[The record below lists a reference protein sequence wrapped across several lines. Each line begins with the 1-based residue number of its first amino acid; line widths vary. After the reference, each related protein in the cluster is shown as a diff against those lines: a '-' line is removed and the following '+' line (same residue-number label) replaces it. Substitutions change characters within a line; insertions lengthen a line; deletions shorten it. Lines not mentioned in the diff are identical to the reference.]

1 MLSDERSQSLNLGIL
16 RLVPILEKTLFNVST
31 TLSSSVTI
39 MFFSLRTIFSEF
51 SDLSEKQR
59 LIVLQNFLLFVTFVN
74 LGLHSIWFLFSNKGY
89 TEVYLFI
96 ANKLISVIP

>member
-16 RLVPILEKTLFNVST
+16 RLVPILEKTLFNVSA
-31 TLSSSVTI
+31 TLPSSVTI
-39 MFFSLRTIFSEF
+39 MFFSLRIIFSEF

-74 LGLHSIWFLFSNKGY
+74 LDLHSILFS
-89 TEVYLFI
+89 LFE
-96 ANKLISVIP
+96 

>member
-1 MLSDERSQSLNLGIL
+1 MLSDERSESLNLGIL
-16 RLVPILEKTLFNVST
+16 RLVPILEKTLFNVSA
-31 TLSSSVTI
+31 TLPSSVTI

-74 LGLHSIWFLFSNKGY
+74 LDLHSILFS
-89 TEVYLFI
+89 LFE
-96 ANKLISVIP
+96 

>member
-16 RLVPILEKTLFNVST
+16 RLVPILEKTLFNVSA
-31 TLSSSVTI
+31 TLPSSVTI

-59 LIVLQNFLLFVTFVN
+59 LIVL
-74 LGLHSIWFLFSNKGY
+74 
-89 TEVYLFI
+89 
-96 ANKLISVIP
+96 

>member
-16 RLVPILEKTLFNVST
+16 RLVPILEKTLFNVSA
-31 TLSSSVTI
+31 TLPSSVTI

-74 LGLHSIWFLFSNKGY
+74 LDLHSILFS
-89 TEVYLFI
+89 LFE
-96 ANKLISVIP
+96 

>member
-74 LGLHSIWFLFSNKGY
+74 LGLHSILVSLL
-89 TEVYLFI
+89 E
-96 ANKLISVIP
+96 

>member
-1 MLSDERSQSLNLGIL
+1 MLSGERSQSLNLGIL

-51 SDLSEKQR
+51 SDLPEKQR

-74 LGLHSIWFLFSNKGY
+74 LGLHSILVSLL
-89 TEVYLFI
+89 E
-96 ANKLISVIP
+96 

>member
-16 RLVPILEKTLFNVST
+16 RLVPILEKTLFNVSA

-74 LGLHSIWFLFSNKGY
+74 LGLHSILVSLF
-89 TEVYLFI
+89 E
-96 ANKLISVIP
+96 

>member
-1 MLSDERSQSLNLGIL
+1 MLSDETSQSLNLGIL
-16 RLVPILEKTLFNVST
+16 RLVPILEKTLFNVSA
-31 TLSSSVTI
+31 TLPSSVTI

-74 LGLHSIWFLFSNKGY
+74 LDLHSILFS
-89 TEVYLFI
+89 LFE
-96 ANKLISVIP
+96 

>member
-1 MLSDERSQSLNLGIL
+1 MLSDERSQSLNLGIF
-16 RLVPILEKTLFNVST
+16 RRVPILEKTFFNVSA
-31 TLSSSVTI
+31 TLPSSVTI

-74 LGLHSIWFLFSNKGY
+74 LDLHSILFS
-89 TEVYLFI
+89 LFE
-96 ANKLISVIP
+96 

>member
-1 MLSDERSQSLNLGIL
+1 MLSDERSHYLNLGIL
-16 RLVPILEKTLFNVST
+16 RLVLILEKTLFNVSA

-74 LGLHSIWFLFSNKGY
+74 LDLHSILFS
-89 TEVYLFI
+89 LFE
-96 ANKLISVIP
+96 

>member
-51 SDLSEKQR
+51 SDLPEKQR

-74 LGLHSIWFLFSNKGY
+74 LGLHSILVSLL
-89 TEVYLFI
+89 E
-96 ANKLISVIP
+96 

>member
-16 RLVPILEKTLFNVST
+16 RLVRILEKTLFNVSA
-31 TLSSSVTI
+31 TLPSSVTI

-74 LGLHSIWFLFSNKGY
+74 LDLHSILFS
-89 TEVYLFI
+89 LFE
-96 ANKLISVIP
+96 

>member
-16 RLVPILEKTLFNVST
+16 RLVPILEKTLFNVSA
-31 TLSSSVTI
+31 TLPSSVTI

-59 LIVLQNFLLFVTFVN
+59 LIVLQNFLLLVTFVN
-74 LGLHSIWFLFSNKGY
+74 LDLHSILFS
-89 TEVYLFI
+89 LFE
-96 ANKLISVIP
+96 

>member
-74 LGLHSIWFLFSNKGY
+74 LGLHSILVSLF
-89 TEVYLFI
+89 E
-96 ANKLISVIP
+96 